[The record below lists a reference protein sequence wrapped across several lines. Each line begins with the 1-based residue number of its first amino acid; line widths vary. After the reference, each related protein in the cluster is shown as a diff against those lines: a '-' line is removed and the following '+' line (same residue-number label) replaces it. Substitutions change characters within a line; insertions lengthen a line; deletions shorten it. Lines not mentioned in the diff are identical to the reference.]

1 MALQKQNV
9 SYNFTK
15 GVDTKTDEYQ
25 VSGKLSILENGVF
38 QKTGAVIKRNGFS
51 TIGASGPIVG
61 GNAIAGYD
69 SEIVAMNGQ
78 HLYSYAADGD
88 SFILKGDKVAVEIHK
103 NSIIKNNY
111 SQSRC
116 DSAYHSS
123 GLKFFTWSDSSG
135 TNEIHYSIVDEAT
148 GNNIVWNKTLVTG
161 AYLTHAKSV
170 GNYFVLVYQELS
182 TGYIKY
188 IPIPIATPGTPSAA
202 VTLATDAGA
211 GLSESFTV
219 LGFNS
224 RIYVG
229 YSNNASGMS
238 LFYLDS
244 SLVKSSVTTI
254 AENCQQILSLA
265 GDAVTNN
272 IWVGYANIST
282 TIKYLVRSA
291 SLTSVLSATSVSSGT
306 TKNMTIVA
314 YNGAGRLYWQQSV
327 TYTSPAVIVEF
338 IETATLTVGG
348 SVGTVSTLL
357 RDAALFSEAFYFN
370 SDFYVVTL
378 HDSTLQGT
386 YFVINSSG
394 SAVAKLTPSNS
405 GEKVSNF
412 LTSVNAISSTSFN
425 LAIIERDLIT
435 SDAGVLK
442 FDVGVAEEILNFST
456 PMISQNL
463 GNNLHISGGLLTMY
477 DGVNVVEHGFN
488 LYPEDIGVT
497 ILPYGGNAPYTG
509 TNGSFQYSVTYDWT
523 DNQGQIH
530 QSAPSV
536 PNTVE
541 TYNLITFTGNTTSGM
556 IDITS
561 VTFDSW
567 GAKPG
572 MLITGPNIPANTV
585 ITVVGTTTV
594 QISNAATG
602 STTGG
607 VFTVQAQDVKSFAV
621 TANSKVMNFT
631 VSGSNDADFYVIG
644 SITAGTNQLVLEDA
658 SFITVGCEFLKL
670 YNGSPTRAVSISGN
684 TVTLSNNAP
693 ATYNKYF
700 FAVTLD
706 IYTAGT
712 NGNSYI
718 TASTVSQAG
727 FYNIGD
733 KIWSSSYGWPSNIN
747 TITNVNATTGR
758 IDLLNAN
765 TSSSLL
771 GDVYKLFSVDHYV
784 QVGNTI
790 TGTGFTGTVNVTAVD
805 AASNTITVDTVS
817 SSTGTNSYTIG
828 NLYSIKLNI
837 PTLRITDKIDNP
849 VVISVW
855 RTKLNETTF
864 YRCTKVISP
873 LYNDV
878 TVDYVTF
885 TDSVPDVD
893 LQGDDV
899 LYTTGGVVENIE
911 IPAVDLLTSYRSRL
925 IGVPAESPYSFWY
938 SKQVIPGTPVQFSD
952 LFTMNIDQKGGP
964 ITGLVA
970 MDDKLVLFK
979 QSLIYYMVGD
989 GPTATGINN
998 DFTQP
1003 TLISSDSGCINKK
1016 SIVITPIGTM
1026 YQSAKGIYLIDRA
1039 LEVKYIGSDVEGYN
1053 DITITSAQLVSNFNQ
1068 VRFTLE
1074 TGITLMYDYY
1084 FNQWSVFKNYDAQDA
1099 ATVGI
1104 SNIAATYYMLKADG
1118 TVNKET
1124 NGQYLDNGAYIP
1136 LKIQTNWLNMA
1147 GLQGYERFYKVLVI
1161 GHYRSP
1167 HNLTFNSYFDF
1178 DETAFQDTV
1187 IPVETDPG
1195 VYQYRIFLNRQ
1206 KCESIRFSLEDS
1218 GLAPLGEGFQL
1229 SAIAFEVG
1237 IKKGLNKMAAAV
1249 SYG

>member
-38 QKTGAVIKRNGFS
+38 QKTGAVIKRNGFA
-51 TIGASGPIVG
+51 TIGASGSITG
-61 GNAIAGYD
+61 GNAIAGYN
-69 SEIVAMNGQ
+69 SEVVAMNGQ
-78 HLYSYAADGD
+78 HLYSYNADGD
-88 SFILKGDKVAVEIHK
+88 SFILKGDKVAVEIQK
-103 NSIIKNNY
+103 NAIIKNNY
-111 SQSRC
+111 SQSKC
-116 DSAYHSS
+116 DSAYNS

-135 TNEIHYSIVDEAT
+135 TNEIHYSIVDELT
-148 GNNIVWNKTLVTG
+148 GNNIVWNQTLVTG
-161 AYLTHAKSV
+161 AFLTATKAV

-188 IPIPIATPGTPSAA
+188 IPIPISTPGTPGAA
-202 VTLATDAGA
+202 VTLATDAGS
-211 GLSESFTV
+211 GLSESFAV

-229 YSNNASGMS
+229 YSNNANGMS
-238 LFYLDS
+238 LFYLNS

-254 AENCQQILSLA
+254 AENCQQILALS

-291 SLTSVLSATSVSSGT
+291 SLTSVLAATSVSSGV

-314 YNGAGRLYWQQSV
+314 YNGSGRLYWQQST
-327 TYTSPAVIVEF
+327 TYTSPSVIVEF

-348 SVGTVSTLL
+348 SVGTISTLL
-357 RDAALFSEAFYFN
+357 RDAALFSQAFYFN

-394 SAVAKLTPSNS
+394 SAVAKLTPNNA
-405 GEKVSNF
+405 GEKVTNF
-412 LTSVNAISSTSFN
+412 LTSVNTLSATSFN

-456 PMISQNL
+456 PMVSQNL
-463 GNNLHISGGLLTMY
+463 GNNLYVSGGLLTMY

-509 TNGSFQYSVTYDWT
+509 TSGSFQYSVTYDWT

-530 QSAPSV
+530 QSAPSI
-536 PNTVE
+536 PNTIE
-541 TYNLITFTGNTTSGM
+541 TTNLITLTGNTTSGLTT
-556 IDITS
+556 ISS

-572 MLITGPNIPANTV
+572 MLITGPGIPIGTV
-585 ITVVGTTTV
+585 ITIVGTTT
-594 QISNAATG
+594 ITMSNTATS

-607 VFTVQAQDVKSFAV
+607 VFVVEAQDVKSFAV
-621 TANSKVMNFT
+621 TANSKVMTFT
-631 VSGSNDADFYVIG
+631 DSQANNSNFYVIG
-644 SITAGTNQLVLEDA
+644 TITSGTNQLVLEDA
-658 SFITVGCEFLKL
+658 SLITVGCAFPKL
-670 YNGSPTRAVSISGN
+670 YNVSDTRAVSISGN
-684 TVTLSNNAP
+684 TVTLNNNAP
-693 ATYNKYF
+693 ATYDKYF
-700 FAVTLD
+700 FSVTLQ
-706 IYTAGT
+706 IYAGGT
-712 NGNSYI
+712 SGNTYI
-718 TASTVSQAG
+718 TATTAAEAG
-727 FYNIGD
+727 YYNIGD
-733 KIWSSSYGWPSNIN
+733 KIYGTLFGWPGNIN
-747 TITNVNATTGR
+747 TITGVNSTTGR
-758 IDLLNAN
+758 IDLLSAN
-765 TSSSLL
+765 GSSPVS
-771 GDVYKLFSVDHYV
+771 VTFSKLFTVDHYV
-784 QVGNTI
+784 RVGNTI
-790 TGTGFTGTVNVTAVD
+790 TGSGFTSTVNVTAVD
-805 AASNTITVDTVS
+805 ATSNTITVDAVS
-817 SSTGTNSYTIG
+817 GSTGTNDYTIG

-849 VVISVW
+849 VVLSVW
-855 RTKLNETTF
+855 RTELNETTF
-864 YRCTKVISP
+864 YRCTKVQSP

-878 TVDYVTF
+878 TVDYVSF
-885 TDSVPDVD
+885 TDTVPDVD
-893 LQGDDV
+893 LQGDDL

-911 IPAVDLLTSYRSRL
+911 IPAVDLLTSYRSRM

-952 LFTMNIDQKGGP
+952 LFTSNIDQKGGP
-964 ITGLVA
+964 ITGLVS
-970 MDDKLVLFK
+970 MDDKLILFK

-1026 YQSAKGIYLIDRA
+1026 YQSAKGIYLVDRA
-1039 LEVKYIGSDVEGYN
+1039 LDVKYIGSDVEAYN
-1053 DITITSAQLVSNFNQ
+1053 GITITSAQLVSNFNQ
-1068 VRFTLE
+1068 VRFTLA

-1084 FNQWSVFKNYDAQDA
+1084 FQQWSIFKNYDAQDA

-1104 SNIAATYYMLKADG
+1104 SNVSATYYMLKLDG

-1124 NGQYLDNGAYIP
+1124 NGQYLDNGSYIP

-1147 GLQGYERFYKVLVI
+1147 GLQGYERFYKVLVL
-1161 GHYRSP
+1161 GHYKSP

-1218 GLAPLGEGFQL
+1218 GIAPLGEGYQL

-1237 IKKGLNKMAAAV
+1237 IKQGLNKMAAAV